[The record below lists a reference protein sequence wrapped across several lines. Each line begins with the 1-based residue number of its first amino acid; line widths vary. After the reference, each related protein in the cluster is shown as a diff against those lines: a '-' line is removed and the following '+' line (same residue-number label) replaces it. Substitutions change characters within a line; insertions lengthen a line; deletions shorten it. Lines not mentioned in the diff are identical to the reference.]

1 MECLLGVKTTLSTFP
16 WLASAV
22 NCERV
27 TFFSLFECGI
37 SVWLATHTRR
47 TITTSGNSAERKN
60 RFTGPLSAQGT
71 SEYEPHHSP
80 DWVYKSES
88 GSRCSSNTPT

>member
-1 MECLLGVKTTLSTFP
+1 MN
-16 WLASAV
+16 W
-22 NCERV
+22 ERV

-71 SEYEPHHSP
+71 SEYEPHRHP
-80 DWVYKSES
+80 DWVA
-88 GSRCSSNTPT
+88 